1 MGDSLFPDTSPGA
14 LPQKSVE
21 LRIAIDEL
29 VGDLGQLLGNPP
41 DDAHFLGRLED
52 LVDRVGF
59 LMRVDTEGMLFVLF
73 QRAQYGT
80 DHYSSAHALLC
91 AVICRLMARE
101 FRMRS
106 LESGALI
113 GAALTMN
120 IAMTAVQDELAKQA
134 TPMTQQQRQ
143 AIQSH
148 AVRGRLQLAA
158 LGVSNALWLDI
169 VTTHHE
175 VVEPLQGVAL
185 EQPTIYLPRI
195 LGLVDRYTA
204 ALTPRSSRTA
214 LTSMQLAEGAHNA
227 EAPGYDAAAAALVK
241 AIGVCP
247 PGTYV
252 RLINHEV
259 AVVMRRGKRVNQPL
273 VASVLAASSTS
284 QVRPRLIDTARP
296 EFMVN
301 GSMLAADLD
310 ILLPDY
316 TKLAHLLPSKTER
329 AAQ

>member
-14 LPQKSVE
+14 LPKKSVE
-21 LRIAIDEL
+21 LRVAIDEL
-29 VGDLGQLLGNPP
+29 VVDLGQLLQNPP

-73 QRAQYGT
+73 QRAQYNT
-80 DHYSSAHALLC
+80 DNYSPAHALLC

-101 FRMRS
+101 LRMRS

-120 IAMTAVQDELAKQA
+120 IAMTALQNELARQA
-134 TPMTQQQRQ
+134 TPMTQLQRQ

-158 LGVSNALWLDI
+158 LGVSNELWLDI

-175 VVEPLQGVAL
+175 VVEPLQGAAL

-195 LGLVDRYTA
+195 LGLVDRYA
-204 ALTPRSSRTA
+204 AGLTPRSSRTA

-227 EAPGYDAAAAALVK
+227 NAPGYDAAAAALVK

-247 PGTYV
+247 HGTYV
-252 RLINHEV
+252 RLINDEV
-259 AVVMRRGKRVNQPL
+259 AVVLRRGKRVNQPL
-273 VASVLAASSTS
+273 VASVLAASSSS
-284 QVRPRLIDTARP
+284 QVRMRLIDTARP

-301 GSMLAADLD
+301 GGMLAADLD

-316 TKLAHLLPSKTER
+316 TKLARLLPSKIER
-329 AAQ
+329 DAL